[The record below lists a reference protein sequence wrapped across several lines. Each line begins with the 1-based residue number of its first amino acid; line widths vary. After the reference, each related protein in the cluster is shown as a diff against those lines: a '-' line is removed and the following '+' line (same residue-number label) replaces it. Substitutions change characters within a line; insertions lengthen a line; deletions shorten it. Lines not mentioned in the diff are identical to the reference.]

1 MGNCRRC
8 SKRRFRS
15 WEIQRHHSTVHG
27 FKTLGCIA
35 KFDKLNSIIEAFN
48 RRFGDIDWGDGI
60 DKIEVEEIL
69 TQQIPLKIG
78 QNKEGLQYIINSDK
92 SNAREESNNLVKSMM
107 QGMMFTN
114 TAIYK
119 KFVDDDNFRRRYEE
133 FIFDIVWSSQQG
145 GRGEVR

>member
-1 MGNCRRC
+1 
-8 SKRRFRS
+8 
-15 WEIQRHHSTVHG
+15 
-27 FKTLGCIA
+27 
-35 KFDKLNSIIEAFN
+35 LNSIIEAFN